1 MTIPRYNSMRNQSK
15 PIRYDWVKNMSSEA
29 SQTNKAETQLRAL
42 IDVMAKLRDP
52 VDGCAWDLQQ
62 DHASIAPYTIEEA
75 YEVQDAIEQNDMEAL
90 RDELGDLL
98 LQVVFQARIGE
109 ESGHFDFAD
118 IAQSITD
125 KMIRRHPHI
134 FGDHEY
140 RSAEEQRQAWEDLK
154 AEERQAKNATRLL
167 DDVATTLPAMMR
179 AFKLQKRAARVG
191 FDWPDSQ
198 QVLAKVKEE
207 LAEVEAELTP
217 DQMDQHRVQDEIGDV
232 LFSVINLARKLNI
245 DPEEALKS
253 TNKKF
258 TKRFNYIEEAIV
270 FNGNNLKDT
279 SLDEMEDLWQR
290 AKGKT
295 P

>member
-140 RSAEEQRQAWEDLK
+140 RSAEEQRQAWEDMK

-258 TKRFNYIEEAIV
+258 TNRFNYVEEAIV
-270 FNGNNLKDT
+270 SNGNNLKNT
-279 SLDEMEDLWQR
+279 SLDDMEDLWQR
-290 AKGKT
+290 AKGET

>member
-140 RSAEEQRQAWEDLK
+140 RSAEEQRQAWEDMK

-207 LAEVEAELTP
+207 LTELEAELTP
-217 DQMDQHRVQDEIGDV
+217 DQMDHRRVQDEIGDV
-232 LFSVINLARKLNI
+232 LFSVINLARKLDV

-258 TKRFNYIEEAIV
+258 TNRFNYVEEASV
-270 FNGNNLKDT
+270 SNGNVLNDT

-290 AKGKT
+290 AKGET

>member
-1 MTIPRYNSMRNQSK
+1 MRNQSK

-29 SQTNKAETQLRAL
+29 YQTNKAETQLRAL

-140 RSAEEQRQAWEDLK
+140 RSAEEQRQAWEDIK

-217 DQMDQHRVQDEIGDV
+217 DQMDHRRVQDEIGDV
-232 LFSVINLARKLNI
+232 LFSVINLARKLDV

-258 TKRFNYIEEAIV
+258 TKRFNCVEEAIV
-270 FNGNNLKDT
+270 SNGNNLKDT
-279 SLDEMEDLWQR
+279 PLDEMEDLWQR
-290 AKGKT
+290 AKGET

>member
-62 DHASIAPYTIEEA
+62 DHASIAPYTIEES

-154 AEERQAKNATRLL
+154 AEERHAKNATRLL

-232 LFSVINLARKLNI
+232 LFSVINLARKLDV

-258 TKRFNYIEEAIV
+258 TKRFNYVEEAIV
-270 FNGNNLKDT
+270 SNGNNLKNT
-279 SLDEMEDLWQR
+279 SLDEMENLWQR
-290 AKGKT
+290 AKGET

>member
-1 MTIPRYNSMRNQSK
+1 
-15 PIRYDWVKNMSSEA
+15 MSSEP
-29 SQTNKAETQLRAL
+29 SSVNNAETQLRAL
-42 IDVMAKLRDP
+42 IEVMAKLRDP
-52 VDGCAWDLQQ
+52 IDGCAWDLQQ

-75 YEVQDAIEQNDMEAL
+75 YEVQDAIEKNDMQGL
-90 RDELGDLL
+90 REELGDLL

-134 FGDHEY
+134 FGDHKY
-140 RSAEEQRQAWEDLK
+140 RTAEEQRQAWEDIK
-154 AEERQAKNATRLL
+154 AEERQSKNETRLL

-198 QVLAKVKEE
+198 QVLDKVKEE
-207 LAEVEAELTP
+207 LAEVEAELIP
-217 DQMDQHRVQDEIGDV
+217 QEINQARLKDEIGDV
-232 LFSVINLARKLNI
+232 LFSVINLARKLDI
-245 DPEEALKS
+245 DPEQALKS

-258 TKRFNYIEEAIV
+258 TIRFNYVEEVIV
-270 FNGNNLKDT
+270 SNGYNIKDT
-279 SLDEMEDLWQR
+279 SLDEMEDLWQK
-290 AKGKT
+290 AKGIT
-295 P
+295 PQTKP

>member
-1 MTIPRYNSMRNQSK
+1 
-15 PIRYDWVKNMSSEA
+15 MSSEPSTA
-29 SQTNKAETQLRAL
+29 NDAETQLRAL
-42 IDVMAKLRDP
+42 IEVMAKLRDP
-52 VDGCAWDLQQ
+52 IDGCAWDLEQ

-75 YEVQDAIEQNDMEAL
+75 YEVQDAIEKNDMQGL
-90 RDELGDLL
+90 REELGDLL

-140 RSAEEQRQAWEDLK
+140 RTAEEQRQAWEDIK
-154 AEERQAKNATRLL
+154 AEERQSKNETRLL

-198 QVLAKVKEE
+198 QVLDKVKEE

-217 DQMDQHRVQDEIGDV
+217 DQIDQNRLEDEIGDV
-232 LFSVINLARKLNI
+232 LFSVINLARKLDI
-245 DPEEALKS
+245 DPEQALKS
-253 TNKKF
+253 TNNKF
-258 TKRFNYIEEAIV
+258 TNRFNYIEQVIV
-270 FNGNNLKDT
+270 SNGNNNKEA
-279 SLDEMEDLWQR
+279 SLDEMEDLWQK
-290 AKGKT
+290 AKSIT

>member
-98 LQVVFQARIGE
+98 LQVIFQARIGE

-140 RSAEEQRQAWEDLK
+140 RSAEEQRQAWEDIK

-258 TKRFNYIEEAIV
+258 TNRFNYVEEAIV
-270 FNGNNLKDT
+270 SNGNNLKNT

-290 AKGKT
+290 AKGET

>member
-140 RSAEEQRQAWEDLK
+140 RSAEEQRQAWEDMK

-258 TKRFNYIEEAIV
+258 TNRFNYVEEAIV
-270 FNGNNLKDT
+270 SNGNNLKDT
-279 SLDEMEDLWQR
+279 PLDEMEDLWQR
-290 AKGKT
+290 AKGET

>member
-154 AEERQAKNATRLL
+154 AEERHAKNATRLL

-232 LFSVINLARKLNI
+232 LFSVINLARKLDV

-258 TKRFNYIEEAIV
+258 TNRFNYVEEAIV
-270 FNGNNLKDT
+270 SNGNNLKNT

-290 AKGKT
+290 AKGET

>member
-1 MTIPRYNSMRNQSK
+1 
-15 PIRYDWVKNMSSEA
+15 MSSEPSSA
-29 SQTNKAETQLRAL
+29 QKPESQLRAETQLRAL
-42 IDVMAKLRDP
+42 IEVMAKLRDP
-52 VDGCAWDLQQ
+52 INGCAWDLQQ

-75 YEVQDAIEQNDMEAL
+75 YEVQDAIEKNDMQGL
-90 RDELGDLL
+90 REELGDLL

-140 RSAEEQRQAWEDLK
+140 RTAEEQRQAWEDIK
-154 AEERQAKNATRLL
+154 AEERQSKNETRLL

-191 FDWPDSQ
+191 FDWPDSR
-198 QVLAKVKEE
+198 QVLNKVKEE

-217 DQMDQHRVQDEIGDV
+217 EQRDQNRLEDEIGDV
-232 LFSVINLARKLNI
+232 LFSVINLARKLDI
-245 DPEEALKS
+245 DPEQALKS

-258 TKRFNYIEEAIV
+258 TNRFNYIEEFIV
-270 FNGNNLKDT
+270 LKGNNIKDA
-279 SLDEMEDLWQR
+279 SLDEMEDLWQK
-290 AKGKT
+290 AKNNT
-295 P
+295 PQTS

>member
-1 MTIPRYNSMRNQSK
+1 MRNQSK

-29 SQTNKAETQLRAL
+29 SQANKAETQLRAL

-140 RSAEEQRQAWEDLK
+140 RSAEEQRQAWEDMK
-154 AEERQAKNATRLL
+154 AEERHAKNATRLL

-198 QVLAKVKEE
+198 HVLAKVKEE

-258 TKRFNYIEEAIV
+258 TNRFNYVEEAIV
-270 FNGNNLKDT
+270 SNGNNLKYT
-279 SLDEMEDLWQR
+279 PLDEMEELWQR
-290 AKGKT
+290 AKGET

>member
-232 LFSVINLARKLNI
+232 LFSVINLARKLDV

-258 TKRFNYIEEAIV
+258 TNRFNYVEEAIV
-270 FNGNNLKDT
+270 SNGNNIKYT
-279 SLDEMEDLWQR
+279 PLDEMEDLWQR
-290 AKGKT
+290 AKGET